1 MHTSVFSLAHGCALS
16 DSDEM
21 NKKTIATSERLSPL
35 NSPTEPVTF
44 RLPACGGDP
53 YFGLTKSY
61 YYGLEAKGLIELLRL
76 RGKGKKRGVTLV
88 PFHAVKALVVGG
100 AA

>member
-1 MHTSVFSLAHGCALS
+1 LS
-16 DSDEM
+16 DIDEM
-21 NKKTIATSERLSPL
+21 KTKHLKASERFSPP
-35 NSPTEPVTF
+35 NSASEPVTF

-88 PFHAVKALVVGG
+88 PFHDVKALVLGG
-100 AA
+100 VA

>member
-1 MHTSVFSLAHGCALS
+1 
-16 DSDEM
+16 M
-21 NKKTIATSERLSPL
+21 NDIEDMKNKTLQASERTSPL

-100 AA
+100 VA

>member
-1 MHTSVFSLAHGCALS
+1 MS
-16 DSDEM
+16 DIDAM
-21 NKKTIATSERLSPL
+21 KTKTLQISERLSPL
-35 NSPTEPVTF
+35 NSPIEPVTF

-61 YYGLEAKGLIELLRL
+61 YYQLEGRGLIELLRL

-88 PFHAVKALVVGG
+88 PFQTVKALVVGG
-100 AA
+100 VA

>member
-1 MHTSVFSLAHGCALS
+1 M
-16 DSDEM
+16 
-21 NKKTIATSERLSPL
+21 KTNTLKASERNTPPH
-35 NSPTEPVTF
+35 SPTEPVTF

-76 RGKGKKRGVTLV
+76 RDKGKNRGVTLV

-100 AA
+100 VA